1 MDDDWMELS
10 EVAGLL
16 GRTER
21 QVLRYAK
28 AGKVATRRDGRRQL
42 YRRDDVEALA
52 EQLDPPDATRHDLVA
67 PDVGR
72 ALVEV
77 VQVQRELIETQR
89 QLLQLQVEIAQLRAQ
104 RLRYIEVIRE
114 LLQRAK

>member
-1 MDDDWMELS
+1 MDDDWMELGD
-10 EVAGLL
+10 VARLL

-42 YRRDDVEALA
+42 YRRDDVETLADALG
-52 EQLDPPDATRHDLVA
+52 PDVATRPDLVTA
-67 PDVGR
+67 DVGR

-77 VQVQRELIETQR
+77 VTVQRDLIEAQR
-89 QLLQLQVEIAQLRAQ
+89 QLLAAQSEIAQLRAQ
-104 RLRYIEVIRE
+104 RQRYIAIIRE
-114 LLQRAK
+114 LQKRAK